1 MNDGPADGFTG
12 RPVVFPILKAGRG
25 AERVGGSPEAEVRPA
40 QATRAKISRRDYIK
54 LKIVCLAKETTK

>member
-1 MNDGPADGFTG
+1 MMGQLMASRAD
-12 RPVVFPILKAGRG
+12 PWCFPSSRLAGG